1 MTVRTQT
8 KGDELYSISKSVP
21 VTPPAPNAWTKHS
34 AVLSGSGTVLTARGR
49 HAVSPST
56 KQEEARSFQEDLR
69 RLEERLATAERERDW
84 AMSALRQ
91 SEYELQQ
98 VIAKHPHEA
107 TGSNVSD
114 VRLNHYRVLLE
125 LLNLRC
131 RLLEQ
136 WLEEE
141 AVIAASQ
148 EDRHSEILQQM
159 EQQVRELAAEVVEQ
173 QICYKEQIDAM
184 QKQHCEDYTVW
195 SEELLRERNEACK
208 EIAALQEDLR
218 CQEQLWHQEWR
229 RMQQSA
235 LAQGVQLPNPPGF
248 LETKENGGALENS
261 SGSESWC
268 LEGRST
274 LETILEAAA
283 EEVDVIEEEQGQD
296 EPKKQV
302 KSAYRDLE
310 LPSLSSP
317 RTFAGSPSKGREEF
331 QKTHSSA
338 GPSPSSRSACTPGS
352 VPFSD
357 VPEELLKSLERASD
371 NQQTS
376 RAWARIGQ
384 FHQRQKNF
392 GKARSAYQKAVAV
405 DSSQHG
411 CLANLA
417 QLEAHAGNVDTAK
430 EMLTA
435 ALQLDPSNK
444 NYLSFRRWLAG
455 SH

>member
-21 VTPPAPNAWTKHS
+21 VTPPAPNAWAKHS

-49 HAVSPST
+49 RAVSPST
-56 KQEEARSFQEDLR
+56 KPEEARSFQEDLR
-69 RLEERLATAERERDW
+69 RLEERLASAERERDW

-107 TGSNVSD
+107 SGPNVSD

-173 QICYKEQIDAM
+173 QISYKEQIDAM

-195 SEELLRERNEACK
+195 SEELIRERNEACK

-218 CQEQLWHQEWR
+218 SQEQLWYEEWR

-235 LAQGVQLPNPPGF
+235 LAQGVQVPNPPGF
-248 LETKENGGALENS
+248 LELKENGS

-274 LETILEAAA
+274 LETILEAVA
-283 EEVDVIEEEQGQD
+283 EEVDGIEEEQRQD
-296 EPKKQV
+296 EPKKQA

-317 RTFAGSPSKGREEF
+317 KTFASSPSEDRQEF
-331 QKTHSSA
+331 QKAHSSA
-338 GPSPSSRSACTPGS
+338 GPSPSSRSARTPGS
-352 VPFSD
+352 VPFCD

-455 SH
+455 NH

>member
-1 MTVRTQT
+1 MPQQ
-8 KGDELYSISKSVP
+8 SK
-21 VTPPAPNAWTKHS
+21 PALINAS
-34 AVLSGSGTVLTARGR
+34 AQLQLSPAIYDVA
-49 HAVSPST
+49 
-56 KQEEARSFQEDLR
+56 
-69 RLEERLATAERERDW
+69 
-84 AMSALRQ
+84 RQ

-107 TGSNVSD
+107 SGPNVSD

-195 SEELLRERNEACK
+195 SEELIRERNEACK

-218 CQEQLWHQEWR
+218 SQEQLWHEEWR

-235 LAQGVQLPNPPGF
+235 LAQGVQVPNPPGF
-248 LETKENGGALENS
+248 LELKETGCTLENS

-274 LETILEAAA
+274 LETILEAVA
-283 EEVDVIEEEQGQD
+283 EEVDGIEEERQD

-317 RTFAGSPSKGREEF
+317 KTFASSPSEDKQES
-331 QKTHSSA
+331 QKAHSST
-338 GPSPSSRSACTPGS
+338 GPSPSSRSARTPGS

-455 SH
+455 NR